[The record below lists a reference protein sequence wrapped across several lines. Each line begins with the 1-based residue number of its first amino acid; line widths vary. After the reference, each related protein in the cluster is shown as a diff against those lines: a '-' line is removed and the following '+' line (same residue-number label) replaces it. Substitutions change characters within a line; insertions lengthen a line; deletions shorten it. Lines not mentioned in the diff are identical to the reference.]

1 MMDVRSLIS
10 GPALAILMAG
20 TPTIVSA
27 QAACLDY
34 APLRSV
40 MEDNGVR
47 LEGFGYINLGN
58 GISTI
63 IEIWVSPDD
72 QWAIIAVDDSGIAC
86 ILLSGAGWIK
96 PERL

>member
-1 MMDVRSLIS
+1 MIDVRSLIS

-40 MEDNGVR
+40 MQENGVR
-47 LEGFGYINLGN
+47 IEGI
-58 GISTI
+58 GIIDIGDGKLI

-72 QWAIIAVDDSGIAC
+72 QWAIIAVDDDGIAC

>member
-1 MMDVRSLIS
+1 MDVRSLIS

-27 QAACLDY
+27 QATCLDY

-40 MEDNGVR
+40 MEENGVC
-47 LEGFGYINLGN
+47 LEGVGYINLGN
-58 GISTI
+58 GISTA

-72 QWAIIAVDDSGIAC
+72 QWAIIAVDDDGIAC

>member
-1 MMDVRSLIS
+1 MDVRSLIS
-10 GPALAILMAG
+10 GPALAIVMAG

-27 QAACLDY
+27 QATCLDY

-40 MEDNGVR
+40 MEENGVR
-47 LEGFGYINLGN
+47 LEGVGYIDLGN
-58 GISTI
+58 GVSTA
-63 IEIWVSPDD
+63 IEIWLSPDT
-72 QWAIIAVDDSGIAC
+72 QWAVLAVDENGIAC